1 MEVFIITPFPDS
13 INVLI
18 ENNIA
23 NQGIKKRLLN
33 LEVVNLRDFTS
44 DNYKKIDD
52 EPYGGGS
59 GMVMMCKPL
68 FDAIEY
74 CISKSKKKPKVIF
87 PSPKGKV
94 LNHSISSDLSKE
106 SSIVFICGH
115 YKGID
120 ERVIEKYVTHE
131 YSLGDFVMTNGEVPV
146 MAMLDSI
153 IRLIPGTLNKLDSAL
168 TDSFTSDLLDH
179 PHYTQPRKIGDM
191 VVPEILISGH
201 HGQID
206 TWRKMQKEKITM
218 KKRPDIW
225 EKFQKLKESEKDNE

>member
-23 NQGIKKRLLN
+23 NQGINKRLLN

-94 LNHSISSDLSKE
+94 LNHNISSDLSKE

-120 ERVIEKYVTHE
+120 ERVIEKYVDLE
-131 YSLGDFVMTNGEVPV
+131 ISIGDYIISNGELST
-146 MAMLDSI
+146 MIIFDSI
-153 IRLIPGTLNKLDSAL
+153 VRLVPGVLNDLNSAM
-168 TDSFTSDLLDH
+168 TDSFVDDLLDA
-179 PHYTQPRKIGDM
+179 PYFTRPNEIDGLK
-191 VVPEILISGH
+191 VPEVLLSGDH
-201 HGQID
+201 KAIEK
-206 TWRKMQKEKITM
+206 WRNDKKLEITKDRRPDLLKKEK
-218 KKRPDIW
+218 K
-225 EKFQKLKESEKDNE
+225 